1 MKKARSTAVALALTL
16 ITTPLW
22 AQTPSPTTPSYSSG
36 LTGAWNSAADT
47 SPSLPAQQAPPP
59 TVAPAAPAAANT
71 NTSVKQ
77 KHPAARAK
85 PAPRHVATGTVRG
98 THKASQPNDNVANE
112 LNGKELERGSA
123 GNGLPAPAGSQPQ
136 KASTGE

>member
-1 MKKARSTAVALALTL
+1 MKKPRSTSVALALTL
-16 ITTPLW
+16 LATPLW

-36 LTGAWNSAADT
+36 LTGASKPAADT
-47 SPSLPAQQAPPP
+47 PPSLPAQQPPP
-59 TVAPAAPAAANT
+59 TVAPAAPAANT

-77 KHPAARAK
+77 KRPAARTK

-112 LNGKELERGSA
+112 LNGKELEHGSA
-123 GNGLPAPAGSQPQ
+123 GNGMPTPEGSQPHKAPAG
-136 KASTGE
+136 E

>member
-36 LTGAWNSAADT
+36 LTGASNSAADT

-59 TVAPAAPAAANT
+59 TVAPAALAAANT
-71 NTSVKQ
+71 NTSVKR
-77 KHPAARAK
+77 KHPAARTK
-85 PAPRHVATGTVRG
+85 PARAMWQPARCEARIRP
-98 THKASQPNDNVANE
+98 ASQMIKSPM
-112 LNGKELERGSA
+112 KRGSPRRVTLH
-123 GNGLPAPAGSQPQ
+123 GQVNSVYRLPN
-136 KASTGE
+136 